1 MTLCTEGEVVKGAL
15 PQLCGSLNENDHST
29 ILGISKRIKW
39 RGERERERVRECKY
53 VRVVTCRNRVD
64 LPPIFGP
71 VSSMME
77 DLALMPRVMLLGMT
91 CLPGC
96 GCIMGCRICLPFI
109 EAPLTSP
116 SSRNSGLHAP
126 VILVGI

>member
-1 MTLCTEGEVVKGAL
+1 M
-15 PQLCGSLNENDHST
+15 
-29 ILGISKRIKW
+29 
-39 RGERERERVRECKY
+39 
-53 VRVVTCRNRVD
+53 RVVTCRNRVD

-126 VILVGI
+126 VICGEDMLVSIWEINLQGIQRM